1 MLLKRSF
8 KQLKHFRSISNYC
21 VKVQNV
27 LKKAVDSV
35 LTISGP
41 IEFVAVSFVL
51 VWQMAFTCLLPLET
65 IEFVTMVQ

>member
-1 MLLKRSF
+1 M
-8 KQLKHFRSISNYC
+8 
-21 VKVQNV
+21 KVQNV

-35 LTISGP
+35 LAISGP

-51 VWQMAFTCLLPLET
+51 VGQMAFTCLLPLET

>member
-1 MLLKRSF
+1 MKQWTTAQALCVTQMVGGLCNAFEKILQTTKTFSF
-8 KQLKHFRSISNYC
+8 YFKLQC

-35 LTISGP
+35 LAISGP

-51 VWQMAFTCLLPLET
+51 V
-65 IEFVTMVQ
+65 